1 MALASALNLL
11 FKLIYCWLMLWSKWF
26 TYFYLVCFFCQV
38 RVKAICVLEAILRKK
53 DDEHFGIMASY
64 FNENKDVVV
73 KCSES
78 PQASLRE
85 KANKVR
91 FSKMNTLQF
100 LALLELLQWRKQ
112 IHLNIN
118 AKIYVYKKERVYY
131 MCTWIL
137 QGSWHKVL

>member
-1 MALASALNLL
+1 MLINVGLKIVHIFSLGRL
-11 FKLIYCWLMLWSKWF
+11 FF
-26 TYFYLVCFFCQV
+26 QV

-53 DDEHFGIMASY
+53 DDAHFGSMASY

-91 FSKMNTLQF
+91 FL
-100 LALLELLQWRKQ
+100 R
-112 IHLNIN
+112 
-118 AKIYVYKKERVYY
+118 
-131 MCTWIL
+131 
-137 QGSWHKVL
+137 